1 MTSINKPL
9 ISYHRQITV
18 HKFLLT
24 QNFPQLKKQAPPLQ
38 QIQVSVMFQWKQN
51 MEFSPFFVIHHVGTW
66 ELDYE
71 EDWAPMN
78 WCFWT
83 VVLEKTLESP
93 LDSKEIKPVSPK
105 GNQPWI
111 FIGRT
116 DAEAEAPVLRH
127 LICRADSLEKTLM
140 PGKFEAGREG
150 SNRGWDGWMASLTWW
165 TWIWA
170 SSRIWKRSGKPV
182 LGVQSKN
189 QLLNWMT

>member
-1 MTSINKPL
+1 MIAAWKESYDKPREH
-9 ISYHRQITV
+9 I
-18 HKFLLT
+18 
-24 QNFPQLKKQAPPLQ
+24 KKQRYHFANKGLYN
-38 QIQVSVMFQWKQN
+38 QN
-51 MEFSPFFVIHHVGTW
+51 YGFSNSHVRMS
-66 ELDYE
+66 ELDHRE
-71 EDWAPMN
+71 GWALKN

-83 VVLEKTLESP
+83 TMLDKTLENH
-93 LDSKEIKPVSPK
+93 LDGKEIKPVSPK

-170 SSRIWKRSGKPV
+170 SSRIWKRAGKPV